1 MENASKALLMAA
13 GVLIGVLILSLAV
26 FLFINFG
33 QQAEQIHGEI
43 TANQLTQF
51 NAQFNLYEGRSD
63 VTIYQIVTIAN
74 LAYENNQKE
83 TDETYKVKVFLG
95 VKELTKEKPDY
106 KELIKNNN
114 NEIEIVDEYGKKTT
128 KFEKMFVCSNVEYH
142 GNGRVK
148 QVTFNKN

>member
-51 NAQFNLYEGRSD
+51 NAQFNVYEGRND
-63 VTIYQIVTIAN
+63 ITIHQIVTLVN
-74 LAYENNQKE
+74 LAKENNKNYNVKSSNE
-83 TDETYKVKVFLG
+83 ENYIDITIGNISVITNSHYHSGDGIRLITEIGFKKRYKCNKV
-95 VKELTKEKPDY
+95 DY
-106 KELIKNNN
+106 YE
-114 NEIEIVDEYGKKTT
+114 
-128 KFEKMFVCSNVEYH
+128 
-142 GNGRVK
+142 NGRVK
-148 QVTFNKN
+148 CVNFIYFNEID

>member
-33 QQAEQIHGEI
+33 EQAEQIHGEI
-43 TANQLTQF
+43 TSNQLTQF
-51 NAQFNLYEGRSD
+51 NAQFNVYEGRRD

-95 VKELTKEKPDY
+95 VEELTKEKPDY

-114 NEIEIVDEYGKKTT
+114 NEIEIVDEYGKTT
-128 KFEKMFVCSNVEYH
+128 KFRDLFECLSVEYH
-142 GNGRVK
+142 DNGRVK
-148 QVTFNKN
+148 QVTFKKT